1 MMKVLKVR
9 RMEVCFIMV
18 QEFMHTLDLFIPDKR
33 LYYDPR
39 LVQCFWFILTKFSV
53 FRGDL

>member
-39 LVQCFWFILTKFSV
+39 LVQCFWFMTDKV
-53 FRGDL
+53 FCV